1 MIFIQLGWKI
11 LVLASIHYSQQLIF
25 FKAYGTQCFLYL
37 AAAGQLHPY
46 SLQYGVS
53 PLKICNST

>member
-25 FKAYGTQCFLYL
+25 FKAYGTQFFLCTL
-37 AAAGQLHPY
+37 QLQGSYTPIVY
-46 SLQYGVS
+46 STGF
-53 PLKICNST
+53 PH